1 MGLVHRWR
9 ESSNTT
15 WINSHWWP
23 ERGFTSSTRSR
34 DTEGL
39 PRGII
44 YPPPPLFNIVVD
56 ALICHWFTL
65 VEGEEVGLD
74 GFGRAVQWLV
84 AFFYAKDGHL
94 ALPGPYHIEA
104 ALYVLTGLF
113 NMVVLHTNVDKTVGM
128 IY

>member
-1 MGLVHRWR
+1 M
-9 ESSNTT
+9 
-15 WINSHWWP
+15 
-23 ERGFTSSTRSR
+23 
-34 DTEGL
+34 
-39 PRGII
+39 
-44 YPPPPLFNIVVD
+44 VVD

-84 AFFYAKDGHL
+84 AFFYADDGHL
-94 ALPGPYHIEA
+94 SLTGPSHIQA

-113 NMVVLHTNVDKTVGM
+113 IRVVLHTNVDKTVEI